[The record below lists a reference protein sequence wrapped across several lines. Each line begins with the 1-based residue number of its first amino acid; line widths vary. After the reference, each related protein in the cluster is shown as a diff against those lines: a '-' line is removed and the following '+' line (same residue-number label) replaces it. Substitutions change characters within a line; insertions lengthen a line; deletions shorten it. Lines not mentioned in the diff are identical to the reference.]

1 MEVKF
6 IADGT
11 LGGFV
16 KMMRMIGFDVE
27 FLNSNDFSNVLKKA
41 LSENRIVVTRRRKI
55 EPYSGVKIIS
65 LEENYPVEQVKK
77 VLEILNLKPDPEKF
91 LSRCL
96 ICNSELEWVNKEDVK
111 DIVPPFVYNT
121 HYEFSRCPVCKRI
134 YWSGTHISNMKLMVE
149 NFYDKK
155 L

>member
-1 MEVKF
+1 MKVKF

-16 KMMRMIGFDVE
+16 KVMRMIGFDVE
-27 FLNSNDFSNVLKKA
+27 FLNVNDFSHVLKKA
-41 LSENRIVVTRRRKI
+41 VSENRIVVTRRRKV
-55 EPYSGVKIIS
+55 EPSSGVRIIS
-65 LEENYPVEQVKK
+65 LEENYPIEQVKR

-96 ICNSELEWVNKEDVK
+96 ICNSELEEVNKEDIK
-111 DIVPPFVYNT
+111 EMVPPFVYKT
-121 HYEFSRCPVCKRI
+121 HYEFSRCPLCKRI
-134 YWSGTHISNMKLMVE
+134 YWSGTHLNNMKLMVE
-149 NFYDKK
+149 SFYDKK

>member
-1 MEVKF
+1 MKVKL

-16 KMMRMIGFDVE
+16 KVMRIIGFDVE
-27 FLNSNDFSNVLKKA
+27 FLNTNDFSQVLHKA
-41 LSENRIVVTRRRKI
+41 KAENRIVVTRRRKI
-55 EPYSGVKIIS
+55 DPSWDVRIIS
-65 LEENYPVEQVKK
+65 LEENYPLEQVKK

-96 ICNSELEWVNKEDVK
+96 ICNLELEEVSKEEVK
-111 DIVPPFVYNT
+111 ERVPPFVYE
-121 HYEFSRCPVCKRI
+121 HHEEFSRCPLCKRI
-134 YWSGTHISNMKLMVE
+134 YWDGTHIANMKLMVK
-149 NFYDKK
+149 NFYDKE